1 MKCGEATREG
11 RAGTAPGR
19 AVLPSGKYQH
29 TVGGL
34 PSNPWGLHDVLGN
47 VREWTAD
54 AIYLLGYGDGPLI
67 DPNGHWWDMAGKVDR
82 NLMPVADYGGDIET
96 QDVMI
101 FRGGAYSLNATSAK
115 VNRRSYNPLPYQGDS
130 SLGFRLART
139 IPAPA
144 EPR

>member
-1 MKCGEATREG
+1 MKCGEATREEPLLKAVPVPVCH
-11 RAGTAPGR
+11 RILARPGR
-19 AVLPSGKYQH
+19 VSPDLCVRRCHGPRA
-29 TVGGL
+29 
-34 PSNPWGLHDVLGN
+34 WDV
-47 VREWTAD
+47 
-54 AIYLLGYGDGPLI
+54 
-67 DPNGHWWDMAGKVDR
+67 AGKVDR